1 MIGKN
6 AFSMA
11 FFLRMIYS
19 CVVDADFLDTENF
32 MQEGKTNRQ
41 PGIIT
46 EELWDKLTS
55 YISSWLA
62 CKDEDTVNGHRTQI
76 LKSW

>member
-1 MIGKN
+1 MRI
-6 AFSMA
+6 
-11 FFLRMIYS
+11 FLTQRILCKKEKS
-19 CVVDADFLDTENF
+19 
-32 MQEGKTNRQ
+32 NRQ

-76 LKSW
+76 FKKVVLKWVQRSLEFIH